1 MKGINTKIKEFEL
14 NIDKMLVESRL
25 PIGYLLSFFKQ
36 KTYQLEEINKV
47 SIQEELKQE
56 QQAQESEVSENG
68 NK

>member
-14 NIDKMLVESRL
+14 NIDKMLVESGL

-56 QQAQESEVSENG
+56 QQTQESEVSENG